1 MKPGYI
7 LVGLTVLLALV
18 SLVWTPYDPNLIS
31 PDRLADPSLEHLM
44 GTDRFGRDTFSRIL
58 AGAQITV
65 LVGVVAVAIA
75 ALIGVPLGII
85 AGMRGGSVIM
95 AATDLLLAFPALLLA
110 IVAGAVWGSST
121 LTATIAIGIA
131 GIPSFIRVTRS
142 GTLQI
147 MTQDY
152 IAAARISRVPP
163 ALIAWRHVLPNL
175 GGIVAI
181 QASVY
186 FALAVLAEAGL
197 SYLGLGTAP
206 PTASWGR
213 MLHDAQ
219 PLLATHPLQAL
230 WPGLAIAGTVLG
242 FNLLGSHADR
252 H

>member
-1 MKPGYI
+1 MKPGYF
-7 LVGLTVLLALV
+7 LVGLTILLALV

-31 PDRLADPSLEHLM
+31 PDRLAGPSLEHLM

-75 ALIGVPLGII
+75 ALIGVPLGIV
-85 AGMRGGSVIM
+85 AGMRGGGFIM

-186 FALAVLAEAGL
+186 FALAVLAGAGL

-213 MLHDAQ
+213 MPHDAQ

>member
-1 MKPGYI
+1 MKPGYV
-7 LVGLTVLLALV
+7 LVVLTVVAALI
-18 SLVWTPYDPNLIS
+18 SLVWTPFDPNQVS
-31 PDRLADPSLEHLM
+31 PDRLVGPSLEHLM

-58 AGAQITV
+58 AGAQVTL

-75 ALIGVPLGII
+75 ALVGVPLGII
-85 AGMRGGSVIM
+85 AGMTRGRVIM
-95 AATDLLLAFPALLLA
+95 AGTDLLLAFPALLLA

-142 GTLQI
+142 GTLQV

-152 IAAARISRVPP
+152 IAAARISKVPP
-163 ALIAWRHVLPNL
+163 VVIAWRHVLPNVA
-175 GGIVAI
+175 GIVAV

-242 FNLLGSHADR
+242 FNLLGRHADR
-252 H
+252 